1 MNKERYN
8 QIVDEVCE
16 NFEKWYNEHSGKED
30 YTGYYVPTKEEF
42 IRLIKTNPEFSEK
55 WGLKIEEREL
65 SLEERRALVTQEMF
79 NQIYNGGGPESLSHS
94 EINQWNIPTKL
105 LKITYKGTKIESYEY

>member
-1 MNKERYN
+1 MNKE
-8 QIVDEVCE
+8 QTIDEAYV

-42 IRLIKTNPEFSEK
+42 IRLIKTDSTFSEK

-65 SLEERRALVTQEMF
+65 SLEERGEWDSKRDNVRNTWVQTIQTFTPNEVRTWLNEKNV
-79 NQIYNGGGPESLSHS
+79 
-94 EINQWNIPTKL
+94 PTRL
-105 LKITYKGTKIESYEY
+105 ITITYNNETIESYE